1 MSESQMIERATPL
14 LDFTVGG
21 ADGRTVT
28 ALACTFGE
36 PYAVRDQWGDYD
48 EIINRAAFG
57 TRRLPLGNVGVYY
70 NHTLNAFGQ
79 PSDRLTMPVGV
90 PVEIYPDA
98 RGLVT
103 VTRYATTPLG
113 DEVLTLIKDEVLRAQ
128 SFRGP
133 VHETAPAR
141 TVGGRKVLE
150 RLRLGLV
157 EYGPTVAPAN
167 PGALILAVR
176 SAAMLAERLEQ
187 LTDEQRERLF
197 TMLEEPSPSATSSAA
212 PDPEA
217 GTSQP
222 TPEPSSDTSAAVL
235 AALSVLEA
243 EAAQRRRRM
252 S

>member
-1 MSESQMIERATPL
+1 MTDNMIERATPL

-48 EIINRAAFG
+48 EIINGRAFG
-57 TRRLPLGNVGVYY
+57 TRRMPLGGVGVYY
-70 NHTLNAFGQ
+70 NHALNPFGQ
-79 PSDRLTMPVGV
+79 PSDRLAMPVGT
-90 PVEIYPDA
+90 PLEIYPDA

-133 VHETAPAR
+133 VLETAPAR
-141 TVGGRKVLE
+141 TINGRKVLE
-150 RLRLGLV
+150 RLKLGLV

-167 PGALILAVR
+167 PGALILAIR
-176 SAAMLAERLEQ
+176 STATLAERLDQ
-187 LTDEQRERLF
+187 LTDEQRDRLF
-197 TMLEEPSPSATSSAA
+197 SLLDDPSSLATSTPA
-212 PDPEA
+212 PDHD
-217 GTSQP
+217 GTSQQS
-222 TPEPSSDTSAAVL
+222 TEPGPDKAAID
-235 AALSVLEA
+235 AALSLLEA